1 MSNIVN
7 FIVTSGLETIQLA
20 NQVILRLISQ
30 SINDILSIFQ
40 KLLNLLNGTVISR
53 RFVSTAL
60 VVSVILVYDYRH

>member
-20 NQVILRLISQ
+20 DQVILRLISQ

>member
-20 NQVILRLISQ
+20 DQVILRLISQ

-40 KLLNLLNGTVISR
+40 KLLNLLNGTVI
-53 RFVSTAL
+53 FVSTAL

>member
-20 NQVILRLISQ
+20 DQVILRLISQ

-53 RFVSTAL
+53 CFVSTAL